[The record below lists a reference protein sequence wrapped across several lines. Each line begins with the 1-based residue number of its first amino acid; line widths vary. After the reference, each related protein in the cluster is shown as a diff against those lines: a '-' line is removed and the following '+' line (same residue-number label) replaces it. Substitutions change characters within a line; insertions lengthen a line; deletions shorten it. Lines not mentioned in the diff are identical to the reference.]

1 MRCWYKS
8 LLVLNFFFFPLN
20 LHPNIHQWDN
30 KCSHL
35 RFQSISMFGY
45 SLNLDK
51 HMCSIFLLQK
61 TLEKVTSSFSFH
73 VIITQKTILK
83 MSSDLCKI
91 CRKGMEKSVLPW
103 VYFFSICFVV
113 VVLLR
118 FFLLFLMYYPLDTPI
133 VVGNVLESWIFRKS
147 S

>member
-1 MRCWYKS
+1 
-8 LLVLNFFFFPLN
+8 
-20 LHPNIHQWDN
+20 
-30 KCSHL
+30 
-35 RFQSISMFGY
+35 MFGY

-133 VVGNVLESWIFRKS
+133 VVGSVLES
-147 S
+147 